1 MESGLDSVL
10 TAIFSFIAKPTVPNI
25 VSIAIVIVILA
36 IVVCAFFVF
45 KRPTKKKAI
54 GPIRR
59 RR

>member
-1 MESGLDSVL
+1 MESGLDSAL
-10 TAIFSFIAKPTVPNI
+10 TAIFSFIAQPTMPSI
-25 VSIAIVIVILA
+25 VSIAIVLVILA

-59 RR
+59 R